1 MVDLKNIEKLSDEEL
16 VSLTLKNQEDFL
28 YLINRYQAKLGRYIR
43 RIAGVGKE
51 DTEDL
56 LQDVFIKV
64 YQNLNSFDTSLK
76 FSSWVY
82 RITHNEVI
90 SHWRKSKSRPEEITY
105 EVDTILNG
113 LTDDV
118 DIIGDV
124 DQKYLRQNIDKV
136 LGTMDMKYRE
146 VLILKFLEDKDYKE
160 IADILKKPMGTVAT
174 LINRAKSQFRKKL
187 KESNIKL

>member
-64 YQNLNSFDTSLK
+64 YQNLNSF
-76 FSSWVY
+76 Y
-82 RITHNEVI
+82 
-90 SHWRKSKSRPEEITY
+90 Y
-105 EVDTILNG
+105 
-113 LTDDV
+113 
-118 DIIGDV
+118 
-124 DQKYLRQNIDKV
+124 V
-136 LGTMDMKYRE
+136 LLS
-146 VLILKFLEDKDYKE
+146 VL
-160 IADILKKPMGTVAT
+160 A
-174 LINRAKSQFRKKL
+174 N
-187 KESNIKL
+187 